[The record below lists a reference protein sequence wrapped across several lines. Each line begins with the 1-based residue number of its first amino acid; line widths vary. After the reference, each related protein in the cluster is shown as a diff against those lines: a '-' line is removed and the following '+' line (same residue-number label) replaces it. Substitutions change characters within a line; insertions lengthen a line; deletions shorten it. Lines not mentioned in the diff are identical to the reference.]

1 MTLDAA
7 KELSNSIIAAIQPY
21 CLRAE
26 VTGVVRREWECDIK
40 RVAIIAIPD
49 TTDADKLLTLRHI
62 VNTRWGEPAKGAF
75 PSKQTTI
82 NRLQKIDFF
91 WVRKETWGYTQ
102 FFRTGA
108 QFFVVRAIT
117 YWKRQFGGDVGGGHM
132 YDAQGAV
139 VPTLEEDDVFAA
151 MQCKPIP
158 PKSRFDDKYKKR
170 YYA

>member
-1 MTLDAA
+1 MTLDSA
-7 KELSNSIIAAIQPY
+7 KELSKSIIAAIQPY
-21 CLRAE
+21 CHRAE
-26 VTGVVRREWECDIK
+26 VTGVVRREWEVDIK

-49 TTDADKLLTLRHI
+49 TSDIGSLVTLRHI
-62 VNTRWGEPAKGAF
+62 VNTRWGEPEKGPF
-75 PSKQTTI
+75 PAKQTTI

-91 WVRKETWGYTQ
+91 WVTKDTWGYTQ

-108 QFFVVRAIT
+108 QFFVVRAIN
-117 YWKRQFGGDVGGGHM
+117 YWKKQFGGDVGGGHL
-132 YDAQGAV
+132 YDAQGQV

-151 MQCKPIP
+151 MQCKVIP